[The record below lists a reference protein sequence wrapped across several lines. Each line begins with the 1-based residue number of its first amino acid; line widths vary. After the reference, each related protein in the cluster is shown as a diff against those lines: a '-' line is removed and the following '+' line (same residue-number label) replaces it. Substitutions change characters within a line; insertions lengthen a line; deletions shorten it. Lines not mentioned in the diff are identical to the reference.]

1 MKEDL
6 VERVIAVANHINDTH
21 DTIRK
26 TAQIYGYSKST
37 IHNDVSVKLK
47 EIDRGLYE
55 QTKKI
60 LNENFA
66 EKHLRGGDATKK
78 KYLNKESLANE
89 EIENW
94 L

>member
-6 VERVIAVANHINDTH
+6 VERVVSVANHINKTH

-47 EIDRGLYE
+47 FIDASLYE
-55 QTKKI
+55 RTKKI
-60 LNENFA
+60 LEENFS
-66 EKHLRGGDATKK
+66 EKHLRGGEATKR
-78 KYLNKESLANE
+78 KYMEEYKIEEKERVE
-89 EIENW
+89 
-94 L
+94 